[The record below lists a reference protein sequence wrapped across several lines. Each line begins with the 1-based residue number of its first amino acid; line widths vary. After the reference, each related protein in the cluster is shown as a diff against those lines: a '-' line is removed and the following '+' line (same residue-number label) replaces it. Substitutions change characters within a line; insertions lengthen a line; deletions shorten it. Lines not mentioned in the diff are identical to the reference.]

1 MKLNMSIM
9 KTYFNL
15 SLKILFVI
23 ILTNFCLIS
32 CSDDEPNDFSS
43 KVLFQSSWRGTASCE
58 AWEQVERGV
67 GIQFID
73 ETNASISWNNSEEPF
88 IQNCTYSVEG
98 KYITF
103 YKALQLDEAPWTV
116 VSFDSHHM
124 VLKQHLNSANEKYIV
139 TIDLKKVE

>member
-1 MKLNMSIM
+1 MKNASL
-9 KTYFNL
+9 L
-15 SLKILFVI
+15 SFLKIMFVI
-23 ILTNFCLIS
+23 MLTNFGLIS

-43 KVLFQSSWRGTASCE
+43 KLLFQSSWRGTAFCE

-88 IQNCTYSVEG
+88 TQNCTYSVEG
-98 KYITF
+98 NYITF

-116 VSFDSHHM
+116 VSFDNHRM
-124 VLKQHLNSANEKYIV
+124 ILKQHLNSANEKYIV

>member
-1 MKLNMSIM
+1 M

-15 SLKILFVI
+15 SLKFLFVI

-139 TIDLKKVE
+139 TLELNKVE

>member
-1 MKLNMSIM
+1 MEIKKLFGIVMLLLCTFS
-9 KTYFNL
+9 F
-15 SLKILFVI
+15 
-23 ILTNFCLIS
+23 IS
-32 CSDDEPNDFSS
+32 CNDDDEKQLNELTPQE
-43 KVLFQSSWRGTASCE
+43 LYQTSWRGTAFCE

-88 IQNCTYSVEG
+88 TQNCTYSVEG

-103 YKALQLDEAPWTV
+103 YKALQLDEAPWSV
-116 VSFDSHHM
+116 VSFDRHRM

-139 TIDLKKVE
+139 TLELNKVD

>member
-1 MKLNMSIM
+1 MKLNMVIM
-9 KTYFNL
+9 KTYFYL
-15 SLKILFVI
+15 SLKFLLVI
-23 ILTNFCLIS
+23 ILTNFCFIS

-73 ETNASISWNNSEEPF
+73 ETNASISWNNSDEPF
-88 IQNCTYSVEG
+88 TQNCTYSVEG

-116 VSFDSHHM
+116 VSYDNQRM
-124 VLKQHLNSANEKYIV
+124 VLKQHLNSANEKHIV

>member
-1 MKLNMSIM
+1 MKLNMAIM

-15 SLKILFVI
+15 SLKFLFVI

-88 IQNCTYSVEG
+88 TQNCTYSVEG

-139 TIDLKKVE
+139 TLELNKVE